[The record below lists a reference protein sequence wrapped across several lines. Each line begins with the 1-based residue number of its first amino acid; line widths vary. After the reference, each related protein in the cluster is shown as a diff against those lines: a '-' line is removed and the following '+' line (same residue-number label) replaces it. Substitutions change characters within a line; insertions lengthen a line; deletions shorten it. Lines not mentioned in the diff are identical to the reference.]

1 MARSAMHSRL
11 AECAWHSPSEH
22 RHVMVQAVHNAVSF
36 DSPALGRSPY
46 SIRTVIVT
54 GLLDVDSDTAGIVD
68 RSTRAGFSDL

>member
-1 MARSAMHSRL
+1 
-11 AECAWHSPSEH
+11 
-22 RHVMVQAVHNAVSF
+22 MVQAVHNAVSF